1 MTQVFMWS
9 AKLAY
14 VHGQESDSTI
24 RNITESL
31 QQLEKIFSN

>member
-14 VHGQESDSTI
+14 VHGHESDSTI
-24 RNITESL
+24 RKYNREFTTIRENIL
-31 QQLEKIFSN
+31 